1 MILQL
6 HSCHM
11 HFNMGCMRII
21 YIYFVDVVKQAKTK
35 IFRLHSR
42 HTQSIDILAD
52 TYMSFHFE
60 RLFLFI

>member
-1 MILQL
+1 
-6 HSCHM
+6 M